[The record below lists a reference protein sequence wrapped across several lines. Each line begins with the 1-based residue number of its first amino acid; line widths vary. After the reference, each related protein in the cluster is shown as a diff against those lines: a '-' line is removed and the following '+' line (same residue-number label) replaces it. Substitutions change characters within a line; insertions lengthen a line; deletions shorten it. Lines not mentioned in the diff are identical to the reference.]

1 MLKLPFRNIYFSTH
15 KTRKE
20 IEELI
25 VSQTFLSDANYKK
38 PDENTRNFYGS
49 VNSEVFTLQN
59 INNPKIVPFAEGIIF
74 GVGHEMYIQLKLK
87 GLRSLRIYLLL
98 IILTLSSFGI
108 LLFQLSLVGVS
119 VFNNIPALFA
129 FIITLL
135 LLFQIIKLGKLYAAL
150 EPSSINYFRGL
161 LEAELIVKKDIP
173 AVFKS

>member
-1 MLKLPFRNIYFSTH
+1 
-15 KTRKE
+15 
-20 IEELI
+20 
-25 VSQTFLSDANYKK
+25 
-38 PDENTRNFYGS
+38 
-49 VNSEVFTLQN
+49 
-59 INNPKIVPFAEGIIF
+59 
-74 GVGHEMYIQLKLK
+74 MYIQLKLK